1 MTGIFNIFFFAKLMR
16 RFGEKRIFM
25 GGMSVF
31 APCFMLMPVMSVCA
45 KTWGVGIVV
54 WSLIGVVFVMLVVMD
69 LAYGKPLLKT
79 EFEVY
84 HVVIFVHHPTPCVF
98 FFRIDIYVCYCFGT
112 EQTVSWCYE
121 WVITNDRV
129 DFSCYWAG
137 VVNFVVF
144 VFGSTQYS
152 GRLRCLSAYDYLV
165 SSSSYTWDAITG
177 TCLGGEGRLKGW

>member
-1 MTGIFNIFFFAKLMR
+1 
-16 RFGEKRIFM
+16 
-25 GGMSVF
+25 
-31 APCFMLMPVMSVCA
+31 
-45 KTWGVGIVV
+45 
-54 WSLIGVVFVMLVVMD
+54 MD

-177 TCLGGEGRLKGW
+177 TCLGGEGRLKGWWCHVFRNKKRVVRRCGDFFYLITLDGSVTCLCDDNVVFRYYKWAIE